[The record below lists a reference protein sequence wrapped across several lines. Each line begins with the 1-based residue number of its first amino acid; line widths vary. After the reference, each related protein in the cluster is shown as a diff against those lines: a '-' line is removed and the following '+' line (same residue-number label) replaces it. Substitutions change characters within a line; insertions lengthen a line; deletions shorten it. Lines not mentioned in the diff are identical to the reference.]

1 MPGYVTGLQSVM
13 IVKRY
18 WHGLSGTIFF
28 CQPWTNKAAGFATI
42 LFLQETLRT
51 ILQQNNDINLKHL
64 HELASHWF
72 VEQRLW
78 SEAVRHA
85 LAAGKPIHN
94 PGQDGAG
101 AQSLA
106 EEGDI
111 DTLVSWMHHLP
122 ASTDPS
128 RIDLQI
134 NLAWALAHYFRFDES
149 RQLLDNLDQM
159 VR

>member
-1 MPGYVTGLQSVM
+1 MGLQGVM

-18 WHGLSGTIFF
+18 WHGLSGTIFLSALDEQGCWF
-28 CQPWTNKAAGFATI
+28 RYHP
-42 LFLQETLRT
+42 LLQETLRT

-111 DTLVSWMHHLP
+111 DTTVSGCITYLRVLTLRALTCKSIWHGRWRIIS
-122 ASTDPS
+122 ASMNRGSCLIILTKWS
-128 RIDLQI
+128 LITVMI
-134 NLAWALAHYFRFDES
+134 
-149 RQLLDNLDQM
+149 
-159 VR
+159 